1 MLWARF
7 SIASSSLRVNDCLEA
22 KIEHVLVDPD
32 VNFVY
37 TRRKRRLLD
46 LEDALDPNTPNS
58 SAPSDN
64 TKKIAFPTDEWG
76 TALAKSSLFT
86 CAEMDRHIANSGK
99 KHQNSEYQ
107 LLPTGLRK
115 AKAFLADE
123 YLHEI
128 QTRQDQSY
136 FYYRGKCFHSF
147 KVCEEPHNLKL
158 ALCIVSGEVEYAYCG
173 PSCTAGK

>member
-7 SIASSSLRVNDCLEA
+7 SIASFSLRVNDYLEA
-22 KIEHVLVDPD
+22 KSEHVLVDRD

-37 TRRKRRLLD
+37 TRHKRRLLG

-58 SAPSDN
+58 STPSDN
-64 TKKIAFPTDEWG
+64 TKIGFPADGWG
-76 TALAKSSLFT
+76 TALAKSPLFT

-99 KHQNSEYQ
+99 KKHQNSKYHS
-107 LLPTGLRK
+107 LPTGPRK

-128 QTRQDQSY
+128 QTHQDQSY
-136 FYYRGKCFHSF
+136 FYYRTKCFHSF
-147 KVCEEPHNLKL
+147 TEVREEPHNLKL
-158 ALCIVSGEVEYAYCG
+158 ALCIVAGEL
-173 PSCTAGK
+173 